1 MGSQEL
7 RDTIELMRS
16 QASIAAEGLTLEERR
31 AMMEEQQA
39 QLPVPSD
46 LEREAIDMDGVAG
59 LRVSAP
65 NARPDRFILYFHG
78 GGYVMGSVATHVELM
93 GRLSRACSA
102 TVYGVDYRLAPEA
115 PHPAAVEDGLCAF
128 RWLVAHGAAP
138 ERIMIGGDS
147 AGGGLTLATLLSL
160 KSTSD
165 PMPAGAILFSPWTDL
180 ACTGESMSTR
190 AGKDPMITDRGVV
203 LEMAKTYTAGHDLDA
218 PLVSPLYA
226 DLTALPPLLIQA
238 GDAELLLDDST
249 RLAERA
255 EKAGTPVRL
264 TVWDEAYHV
273 FQANPYLPET
283 REAID
288 QVAAFFREQID

>member
-1 MGSQEL
+1 
-7 RDTIELMRS
+7 
-16 QASIAAEGLTLEERR
+16 
-31 AMMEEQQA
+31 
-39 QLPVPSD
+39 
-46 LEREAIDMDGVAG
+46 
-59 LRVSAP
+59 
-65 NARPDRFILYFHG
+65 
-78 GGYVMGSVATHVELM
+78 
-93 GRLSRACSA
+93 
-102 TVYGVDYRLAPEA
+102 
-115 PHPAAVEDGLCAF
+115 
-128 RWLVAHGAAP
+128 
-138 ERIMIGGDS
+138 MIGGDS